1 MKRTGR
7 GGLST
12 YGKVRVKTGTCEVKA
27 SDFLYNYNKINM
39 MRGFVEI
46 IYCVNFLLIRF
57 EPNFIVQDQLTKDR

>member
-39 MRGFVEI
+39 VCSFVVI
-46 IYCVNFLLIRF
+46 IYCVNFVLIRF
-57 EPNFIVQDQLTKDR
+57 EPKFIVQDHLMKD